1 MMKVNDFLKY
11 EISLNISYED
21 YFRLIYDN
29 KYLIEARLGPDRTFI
44 AKKSI
49 YGNSRKKAVQKAV
62 QWFWKDFKGVLGPA
76 HKVMTVDDPHEE
88 VSYDEDFAC
97 NDLGHKYLDE
107 STLERLLAEADG
119 ELVRD
124 DSVGSENH
132 PPNSVKRIKRRRK
145 QNVQLTSRLT
155 QSPGGTIYYRMTEMP
170 DSDRGPAQVQDG
182 QTRLEKSRQGFEGSC
197 PPGTRQIREKE
208 KKKKFPG
215 ARLSKPPNFFS
226 FLDELPPYRS
236 IIRAS
241 SAYDDLSAEDFCLY
255 SYACAIP
262 ERCRGY
268 SPRNQPDDLREIQRF

>member
-76 HKVMTVDDPHEE
+76 HKVMTVNDPHEE
-88 VSYDEDFAC
+88 VTYDEEFAC

-107 STLERLLAEADG
+107 TTLERLLAEADG
-119 ELVRD
+119 ELARD

-170 DSDRGPAQVQDG
+170 DGDNARPKTKSVKLASKSLDKALKEVTRRGLD
-182 QTRLEKSRQGFEGSC
+182 KF
-197 PPGTRQIREKE
+197 E
-208 KKKKFPG
+208 KKENRKK
-215 ARLSKPPNFFS
+215 ARSKVMP
-226 FLDELPPYRS
+226 
-236 IIRAS
+236 A
-241 SAYDDLSAEDFCLY
+241 A
-255 SYACAIP
+255 
-262 ERCRGY
+262 
-268 SPRNQPDDLREIQRF
+268 

>member
-11 EISLNISYED
+11 EISLSISYED

-76 HKVMTVDDPHEE
+76 HKIMTVDDPHEE

-97 NDLGHKYLDE
+97 NDLGHKYLDDN
-107 STLERLLAEADG
+107 TLERLLEEADG
-119 ELVRD
+119 ELARD
-124 DSVGSENH
+124 DSAGSENH
-132 PPNSVKRIKRRRK
+132 PPNSVKRLKRRRK

-170 DSDRGPAQVQDG
+170 EGNNVRVRTKSIRLASKSLDKALKEVTRRGLDKFEQF
-182 QTRLEKSRQGFEGSC
+182 EK
-197 PPGTRQIREKE
+197 KE
-208 KKKKFPG
+208 KKKKV
-215 ARLSKPPNFFS
+215 ANRK
-226 FLDELPPYRS
+226 
-236 IIRAS
+236 IRQA
-241 SAYDDLSAEDFCLY
+241 A
-255 SYACAIP
+255 
-262 ERCRGY
+262 
-268 SPRNQPDDLREIQRF
+268 